1 MKSNRQ
7 VKSVV
12 PKLSQLLTLLLTL
25 SLALIVIT
33 SSLSAQNNKKSAP
46 AAAPRAAAPSRPA
59 SAPHSAAPAQR
70 PGGGG
75 NSAQRPSGGGAAN
88 NRGSAGQTNRPGAGG
103 ANANRPGAGGANAN
117 NRGTAGQ
124 GNRPGAGG
132 TSANRPGANAN
143 RPGAGGAN
151 ANRPGANA
159 NRPGAGGANANR
171 PGANA
176 NRPGAGGANNR
187 PGGANANN
195 RGGGAANHHQ
205 PAGSKTVALK
215 SGGKATFR
223 KDGKVR
229 SVQTARGMKIEHGV
243 HGGRRIESTRN
254 GRKVVS
260 MGKRGGYSQ
269 RAYYSHGGRTYVQ
282 RTYYVG
288 GRSYAYGYSSY
299 YYGGYPYYG
308 YAPSYYYGPAYY
320 GWAYNPW
327 PAPVTYGWG
336 WGGSPWYGYYGPYFQ
351 PYPVYPTA
359 AFWLTDYLI
368 AANLQAAYAAQEGA
382 ESGKSGPAPF
392 ATQTGNEVASLW
404 TTDPLIAANLGTAY
418 GPYMFGAAA
427 PAAKG
432 GATGLSTEIKQAIAD
447 EVKQEIAAEQAA
459 AKGGDQKPAGGE
471 QVPAALDPKIR
482 YFVVSSNLS
491 ATTSDG
497 DECDLNPGDVI
508 YRTGDTPDDDHMVD
522 ATVKSSKKDDCAVGV
537 TVGVETGDLQEMHN
551 QLRIQMDAGLKELA
565 DKQGKNGLPAAPD
578 TKTQAGEVPPP
589 SPDTN
594 VANDLQDQKKE
605 ADQAEAEAQQPN

>member
-1 MKSNRQ
+1 MFPAGGFMGKLRISQEWFMNSSNRE
-7 VKSVV
+7 KNILPKWSV
-12 PKLSQLLTLLLTL
+12 LLVLVAVT
-25 SLALIVIT
+25 AVA
-33 SSLSAQNNKKSAP
+33 SAQEHKQSAP
-46 AAAPRAAAPSRPA
+46 AAAPRASAP
-59 SAPHSAAPAQR
+59 SAPHAAPAQR
-70 PGGGG
+70 PGGNA
-75 NSAQRPSGGGAAN
+75 NSAQRPGGNANRGPGGASPN
-88 NRGSAGQTNRPGAGG
+88 NRGP
-103 ANANRPGAGGANAN
+103 ANAN
-117 NRGTAGQ
+117 NRGPGGASASRAGQ
-124 GNRPGAGG
+124 A
-132 TSANRPGANAN
+132 
-143 RPGAGGAN
+143 
-151 ANRPGANA
+151 
-159 NRPGAGGANANR
+159 
-171 PGANA
+171 
-176 NRPGAGGANNR
+176 GANNANNR
-187 PGGANANN
+187 GGANANN
-195 RGGGAANHHQ
+195 RGGANANNRTGANNANNRGGANANNRGAANATKGGAAGANRHQ

-229 SVQTARGMKIEHGV
+229 SVQTAKGMKIEHGV
-243 HGGRRIESTRN
+243 HGGRRIESTHN

-288 GRSYAYGYSSY
+288 GQSYAYGYSSY

-308 YAPSYYYGPAYY
+308 YAPSYYYGPGYY

-368 AANLQAAYAAQEGA
+368 AANLQAAYAAQAA
-382 ESGKSGPAPF
+382 ESGDTGPAPL
-392 ATQTGNEVASLW
+392 ATQSADEIASLW
-404 TTDPLIAANLGTAY
+404 TTDPLIAANLEAAY
-418 GPYMFGAAA
+418 GPYMFGTAA

-432 GATGLSTEIKQAIAD
+432 SATGLSAAVKQAIAD
-447 EVKQEIAAEQAA
+447 QVKQEIAAEQAA

-482 YFVVSSNLS
+482 YFVVSSDLD

-497 DECDLNPGDVI
+497 VECQLTPGDVV
-508 YRTGDTPDDDHMVD
+508 YRSGDTPDDDHMVD
-522 ATVKSSKKDDCAVGV
+522 ATVKSSKKDNCAAGV
-537 TVGVETGDLQEMHN
+537 SVGVETGDLQEMHN
-551 QLRIQMDAGLKELA
+551 QLRIQMDAGLKTLA
-565 DKQGKNGLPAAPD
+565 EKQGKDGIPAAPD

-589 SPDTN
+589 APDTN
-594 VANDLQDQKKE
+594 VANDLQQQKKD